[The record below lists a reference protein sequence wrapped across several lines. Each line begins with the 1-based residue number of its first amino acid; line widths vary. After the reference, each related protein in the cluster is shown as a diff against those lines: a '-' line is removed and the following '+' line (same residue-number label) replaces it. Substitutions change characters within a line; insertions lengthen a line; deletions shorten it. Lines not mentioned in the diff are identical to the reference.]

1 MDDNYDPKRLSPK
14 RYDYNVL
21 SENKEESAD
30 KEKSV
35 DLSDMPPP
43 EGDEEVR
50 KGKGIKI
57 LTPNKVLTRLLLLLA
72 QTKAGSSS
80 YKLKNEI
87 RQILG
92 LFYQHKKS
100 LKSLQQFNQ
109 VTIIMDE
116 NIIVIRDPK
125 TFYVAFD
132 WHNDVDES

>member
-1 MDDNYDPKRLSPK
+1 MDDNYDPKSLSPK

-50 KGKGIKI
+50 KEKGIKI

-72 QTKAGSSS
+72 QIKARSSS

-87 RQILG
+87 RQILR

>member
-1 MDDNYDPKRLSPK
+1 MDDNYDPKSFSPK

-50 KGKGIKI
+50 KGKGIKF

-72 QTKAGSSS
+72 QIKAGSSS

-87 RQILG
+87 RQITTSFLSA
-92 LFYQHKKS
+92 Q
-100 LKSLQQFNQ
+100 
-109 VTIIMDE
+109 
-116 NIIVIRDPK
+116 
-125 TFYVAFD
+125 
-132 WHNDVDES
+132 

>member
-1 MDDNYDPKRLSPK
+1 MDDNYDPKSLSPK

-21 SENKEESAD
+21 SENKESTDKEESAD

-50 KGKGIKI
+50 KRKGIKI

-72 QTKAGSSS
+72 QIKAGSSS

-87 RQILG
+87 RQILR
-92 LFYQHKKS
+92 LFYQHNKITKK
-100 LKSLQQFNQ
+100 FT
-109 VTIIMDE
+109 TI
-116 NIIVIRDPK
+116 
-125 TFYVAFD
+125 
-132 WHNDVDES
+132 